1 MIDSTHEWW
10 ALLRTVAAMNVLAWL
25 SLAWLS
31 WRVRD
36 QMSPPAWQ
44 LRRWQLLLSA
54 GYVLG
59 CAWRSLLP
67 VYDVPRLVMVD
78 SFWSSAIVG
87 RSVATV
93 AELCFAAQWAL
104 LLRALSASAGS
115 GTGLAVSRAVVPL
128 IVIAETFSWYSV
140 LTTSNIGHV
149 VEESLWGLCGVLLV
163 LSTVVAWPRVERTHR
178 PLLAFGGASALAY
191 ATYMFGVDVPMYL
204 SRWLADEAAGRS
216 ALSVAQGL
224 VDASTRWVVSHRWED
239 WRGEALWMSLYFSL
253 GVWLSMALVLA
264 PTLRRRGVPQL
275 TSDAPMAMRM
285 SRPSLRRTL
294 SASDR

>member
-1 MIDSTHEWW
+1 MIDGTHEWW
-10 ALLRTVAAMNVLAWL
+10 ALLRTVAAVNVLAWW
-25 SLAWLS
+25 SVAWWS
-31 WRVRD
+31 WRVRAE
-36 QMSPPAWQ
+36 MSPPAWQ

-78 SFWSSAIVG
+78 SFWSSVIVG

-115 GTGLAVSRAVVPL
+115 ATGLAVSRAVLPL
-128 IVIAETFSWYSV
+128 IVTAETFSWYSV

-149 VEESLWGLCGVLLV
+149 VEESLWGLCAALLV
-163 LSTVVAWPRVERTHR
+163 LSVVLAWPRVERAHR

-191 ATYMFGVDVPMYL
+191 AIYLFGVDVPMYL
-204 SRWLADEAAGRS
+204 SRWLADEAAGRG
-216 ALSVAQGL
+216 ALGVAQGF

-239 WRGEALWMSLYFSL
+239 WRGESLWMSLYFSV
-253 GVWLSMALVLA
+253 GVWLSMALALV
-264 PTLRRRGVPQL
+264 PTLRRRGVQL
-275 TSDAPMAMRM
+275 TSDAPMAMRV

-294 SASDR
+294 SASDRS